1 MFLDPGFEM
10 LSLSDITSLT
20 EAIEFVYYT
29 TFDKSGIR
37 SLNWTFNS
45 SFETNIILGL
55 TWL

>member
-37 SLNWTFNS
+37 SLNWTI
-45 SFETNIILGL
+45 FETNIILGL

>member
-37 SLNWTFNS
+37 SLN
-45 SFETNIILGL
+45 
-55 TWL
+55 